1 MLTLQQIKEKIEVGL
16 PGAQVEILD
25 PRKDGIHLKAIVT
38 YDGFQ
43 GKSLIEQHQMV
54 YDTLKEELKEEL
66 HALALETRSTSEQVS
81 EKGERELKKDKNP
94 IFNRIRELINSSKV
108 FLFMKGN
115 PEFPQC
121 GFSMQ
126 VIQVLNQLNSEYK
139 SFDVLS
145 EDSIR
150 QGIKDYSNWPTIPQL
165 YIDGKFIGGCDITVE
180 LYQKGELQR
189 LVEA

>member
-108 FLFMKGN
+108 FF
-115 PEFPQC
+115 C
-121 GFSMQ
+121 VFSLS
-126 VIQVLNQLNSEYK
+126 ILLSFNSI
-139 SFDVLS
+139 SFINRAAGDVSLS
-145 EDSIR
+145 AIVFH
-150 QGIKDYSNWPTIPQL
+150 QNL
-165 YIDGKFIGGCDITVE
+165 
-180 LYQKGELQR
+180 
-189 LVEA
+189 